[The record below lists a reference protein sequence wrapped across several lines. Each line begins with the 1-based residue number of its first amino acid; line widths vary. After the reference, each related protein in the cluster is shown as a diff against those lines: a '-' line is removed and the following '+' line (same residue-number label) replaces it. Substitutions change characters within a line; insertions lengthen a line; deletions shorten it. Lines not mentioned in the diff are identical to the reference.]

1 MSTSLAE
8 SKILEFLAS
17 NSASVFCLRGR
28 WGVGKTHI
36 WKAAMRKAALDK
48 RSGAMRYAYVS
59 LFGRNSLD
67 DLRNAIFEATVDL
80 GKDSDRLPQSR
91 PAPLPGLK
99 KLIEAVPASW
109 KTNAPK
115 LARGAASTTV
125 RWIAENYLG
134 DASRL
139 PFLLVRDQVVCLDDL
154 ERAGAD
160 LKIADVLGLA
170 SQLKEQRACKVALIL
185 NDESLDADDAY
196 WGVFEKVV
204 DSHVV
209 LTPLVEEATAIALSD
224 RDSLSD
230 AISINCKALGI
241 TNIRIIRKIRSVSS
255 ELLRILSANDKAIQA
270 HAIDSVSLLVWSVLR
285 GEGAPSIQ
293 HLRSL
298 TRYSFM
304 SGKQAPSDQEAAWN
318 SLLAAYGFAGLEEID
333 RLILEGIES
342 GFFDPRPLQAE
353 GAQLDATQAASRS
366 AAEFRATWRTLWDS
380 FDGAADRV
388 LPHVVKSFYD
398 HIQYLGPSD
407 LNAVVGVLKELGW
420 ATDARKLIDSYVSTR
435 GDDRDSLRLDAV
447 PQPVDPDVA
456 AALSRRVASIKDTR
470 KLGEIQLGI

>member
-1 MSTSLAE
+1 
-8 SKILEFLAS
+8 
-17 NSASVFCLRGR
+17 
-28 WGVGKTHI
+28 
-36 WKAAMRKAALDK
+36 
-48 RSGAMRYAYVS
+48 
-59 LFGRNSLD
+59 
-67 DLRNAIFEATVDL
+67 
-80 GKDSDRLPQSR
+80 
-91 PAPLPGLK
+91 
-99 KLIEAVPASW
+99 
-109 KTNAPK
+109 
-115 LARGAASTTV
+115 
-125 RWIAENYLG
+125 
-134 DASRL
+134 
-139 PFLLVRDQVVCLDDL
+139 
-154 ERAGAD
+154 
-160 LKIADVLGLA
+160 
-170 SQLKEQRACKVALIL
+170 
-185 NDESLDADDAY
+185 
-196 WGVFEKVV
+196 
-204 DSHVV
+204 
-209 LTPLVEEATAIALSD
+209 VEEATAIALSD

-470 KLGEIQLGI
+470 KLGEILLGISNKSGFSPEEIRALASYSVDEYVMTFRELKGKPLRDALSSAIQFDRMSGATEDMKSVAVLAKQALLRLGRESPLNAMRVRPYVSGA